1 MEERATPKI
10 GSWKNFFT
18 LLNDTKPRKILIFF
32 GLFFSL
38 ITTLIGLVV
47 PLFTKN
53 LIDNFSI
60 ESLSWMVIVGI
71 VLAFIFQAITD
82 GVSMYMLSYMGQ
94 QMVARLRE
102 KVWKKLVHLPVSY
115 FDETKTG
122 EIVSRLINDTTLVKD
137 LITQH
142 FPQFVSGIISIIG
155 AVTILMIMDWKMTLM
170 MLIAIP
176 ITALFITPLG
186 SKMAK
191 ISKATQNETAD
202 FTGIVSQTLAE
213 IRLMKSSNGEET
225 EIKNGEAG
233 INRLFKFGLKEAK
246 LFSIIG
252 PIIFLVMMAII
263 VAIIVYGGIRVQEGT
278 LTTGTLIAFLLY
290 LFQIIFPVTSFVTFF
305 TQLQKA
311 KGATERIME
320 ILSME
325 SEDLEKGLDFDVAG
339 KMIQMKDVSFEYNS
353 NEPILADIN
362 FETNPGEVIAFAG
375 PSGSGKTT
383 LFSLLERYYSV
394 KEGSIEVGSTPL
406 ESISLHSWR
415 RQIGYV
421 SQESAM
427 LSGSIRDNLTYGLE
441 QEFSED
447 ELWKVA
453 KLAYAETFIRE
464 LPKGLDTEVGERGM
478 KLSGGQRQRISIA
491 RAFLRDPKILMLDEA
506 TASLDSQSEGVVQQA
521 LSNLMEGRTTFVIAH
536 RLSTIVHAD
545 KIIFIEH
552 GRITG
557 MGTHSELVAN
567 HELYR
572 SFVEHQLT

>member
-1 MEERATPKI
+1 MEKTSTFKT
-10 GSWKNFFT
+10 GSWKNFFN
-18 LLNDTKPRKILIFF
+18 LLNNTKPKKILIFF
-32 GLFFSL
+32 SLIFSL
-38 ITTLIGLVV
+38 VTTLIGLVV
-47 PLFTKN
+47 PLFTKS

-60 ESLSWMVIVGI
+60 ESLNWIVIMGI
-71 VLAFIFQAITD
+71 FFIFICQAITD
-82 GVSMYMLSYMGQ
+82 GVSMYMLSYMEQ

-102 KVWKKLVHLPVSY
+102 KVWGKLVHLPVSY

-142 FPQFVSGIISIIG
+142 FPQFINGIISIIG
-155 AVTILMIMDWKMTLM
+155 AIIILMIMDWKMTII
-170 MLIAIP
+170 MLISIP
-176 ITALFITPLG
+176 VTAVLIMPLG
-186 SKMAK
+186 AKMAN
-191 ISKATQNETAD
+191 ISRETQSETAD
-202 FTGIVSQTLAE
+202 FTGIVSQTLSE
-213 IRLMKSSNGEET
+213 IRLMKSSNGEKI
-225 EIKNGEAG
+225 EIEHGNNG
-233 INRLFKFGLKEAK
+233 IHRLFKYGLKEAK
-246 LFSIIG
+246 LLSIIG
-252 PIIFLVMMAII
+252 PIISLVMMAII
-263 VAIIVYGGIRVQEGT
+263 VSIIVYGGIRVQAGT
-278 LTTGTLIAFLLY
+278 LVAFLLY

-311 KGATERIME
+311 KGATERITE

-339 KMIQMKDVSFEYNS
+339 KTIQMMGVSFEYNPD
-353 NEPILADIN
+353 EPILTGIN

-394 KEGSIEVGSTPL
+394 KEGSIEVGTTPL

-415 RQIGYV
+415 RQVGYV

-464 LPKGLDTEVGERGM
+464 LPKGLDTEVGERGI

-536 RLSTIVHAD
+536 RLSTIFQAD
-545 KIIFIEH
+545 KIIFIEQ

-557 MGTHSELVAN
+557 MGSHSELVAN
-567 HELYR
+567 HDLYR
-572 SFVEHQLT
+572 SFVEYQLT

>member
-1 MEERATPKI
+1 MEEYATPKI

-18 LLNDTKPRKILIFF
+18 LLNDTKPRKILIFL

-233 INRLFKFGLKEAK
+233 IHRLFKFGLKEAK

-311 KGATERIME
+311 KGATERITE

-339 KMIQMKDVSFEYNS
+339 KMIQMKDVSFEYNP

>member
-1 MEERATPKI
+1 MEKTSTFKT
-10 GSWKNFFT
+10 GSWKNFFN
-18 LLNDTKPRKILIFF
+18 LLNNTKPKKILIFF
-32 GLFFSL
+32 SLIFSL
-38 ITTLIGLVV
+38 VTTLIGLVV
-47 PLFTKN
+47 PLFTKS

-60 ESLSWMVIVGI
+60 ESLNWIVIMGI
-71 VLAFIFQAITD
+71 FFIFICQAITD

-102 KVWKKLVHLPVSY
+102 KVWGKLVHLPVSY

-142 FPQFVSGIISIIG
+142 FPQFINGIISIIG
-155 AVTILMIMDWKMTLM
+155 AIIILMIMDWKMTII
-170 MLIAIP
+170 MLISIP
-176 ITALFITPLG
+176 VTAVLIMPLG
-186 SKMAK
+186 AKMAN
-191 ISKATQNETAD
+191 ISRETQNETAD
-202 FTGIVSQTLAE
+202 FTGIVSQTLSE
-213 IRLMKSSNGEET
+213 IRLMKSSNGEKI
-225 EIKNGEAG
+225 EIEHGNNG
-233 INRLFKFGLKEAK
+233 IHRLFKYGLKEAK
-246 LFSIIG
+246 LLSIIG
-252 PIIFLVMMAII
+252 PIISLVMMAII
-263 VAIIVYGGIRVQEGT
+263 VSIIVYGGIRVQAGT
-278 LTTGTLIAFLLY
+278 LTAGTLVAFLLY

-311 KGATERIME
+311 KGATERITE

-339 KMIQMKDVSFEYNS
+339 KTIQMMGVSFEYNPD
-353 NEPILADIN
+353 EPILTDIN

-394 KEGSIEVGSTPL
+394 KEGSIEVGTTPL

-415 RQIGYV
+415 RQVGYV

-464 LPKGLDTEVGERGM
+464 LPKGLDTEVGERGI

-536 RLSTIVHAD
+536 RLSTIFQAD
-545 KIIFIEH
+545 KIIFIEQ

-557 MGTHSELVAN
+557 MGSHSELVAN
-567 HELYR
+567 HDLYR
-572 SFVEHQLT
+572 SFVEYQLT

>member
-1 MEERATPKI
+1 M
-10 GSWKNFFT
+10 
-18 LLNDTKPRKILIFF
+18 
-32 GLFFSL
+32 
-38 ITTLIGLVV
+38 
-47 PLFTKN
+47 
-53 LIDNFSI
+53 
-60 ESLSWMVIVGI
+60 
-71 VLAFIFQAITD
+71 
-82 GVSMYMLSYMGQ
+82 
-94 QMVARLRE
+94 
-102 KVWKKLVHLPVSY
+102 WKKLVHLPVSY

-305 TQLQKA
+305 TQLQK
-311 KGATERIME
+311 
-320 ILSME
+320 
-325 SEDLEKGLDFDVAG
+325 
-339 KMIQMKDVSFEYNS
+339 
-353 NEPILADIN
+353 P
-362 FETNPGEVIAFAG
+362 
-375 PSGSGKTT
+375 
-383 LFSLLERYYSV
+383 
-394 KEGSIEVGSTPL
+394 
-406 ESISLHSWR
+406 
-415 RQIGYV
+415 
-421 SQESAM
+421 
-427 LSGSIRDNLTYGLE
+427 
-441 QEFSED
+441 
-447 ELWKVA
+447 KVQ
-453 KLAYAETFIRE
+453 L
-464 LPKGLDTEVGERGM
+464 
-478 KLSGGQRQRISIA
+478 
-491 RAFLRDPKILMLDEA
+491 
-506 TASLDSQSEGVVQQA
+506 
-521 LSNLMEGRTTFVIAH
+521 
-536 RLSTIVHAD
+536 
-545 KIIFIEH
+545 
-552 GRITG
+552 
-557 MGTHSELVAN
+557 SEL
-567 HELYR
+567 LR
-572 SFVEHQLT
+572 F

>member
-1 MEERATPKI
+1 MEKTSTFKT
-10 GSWKNFFT
+10 GSWKNFFN
-18 LLNDTKPRKILIFF
+18 LLNNTKPKKILIFF
-32 GLFFSL
+32 SLIFSL
-38 ITTLIGLVV
+38 VTTLIGLVV
-47 PLFTKN
+47 PLFTKS

-60 ESLSWMVIVGI
+60 ESLNWIVIMGI
-71 VLAFIFQAITD
+71 FFVFICQAITD

-102 KVWKKLVHLPVSY
+102 KVWGKLVHLPVSY

-142 FPQFVSGIISIIG
+142 FPQFINGIISIIG
-155 AVTILMIMDWKMTLM
+155 AIIILMIMDWKMTII
-170 MLIAIP
+170 MLISIP
-176 ITALFITPLG
+176 VTAVLIMPLG
-186 SKMAK
+186 AKMAN
-191 ISKATQNETAD
+191 ISRETQNETAD
-202 FTGIVSQTLAE
+202 FTGIVSQTLSE
-213 IRLMKSSNGEET
+213 IRLMKSSNGEKI
-225 EIKNGEAG
+225 EIEHGNNG
-233 INRLFKFGLKEAK
+233 IHRLFKYGLKEAK
-246 LFSIIG
+246 LLSIIG
-252 PIIFLVMMAII
+252 PIISLVMMAII
-263 VAIIVYGGIRVQEGT
+263 VSIIVYGGIRVQAGT
-278 LTTGTLIAFLLY
+278 LTAGTLVAFLLY

-311 KGATERIME
+311 KGATERITE

-339 KMIQMKDVSFEYNS
+339 KTIQMMGVSFEYNPD
-353 NEPILADIN
+353 EPILTDIN

-394 KEGSIEVGSTPL
+394 KEGSIEVGTTPL

-415 RQIGYV
+415 RQVGYV

-464 LPKGLDTEVGERGM
+464 FPKGLDTEIGERGI

-536 RLSTIVHAD
+536 RLSTIFQAD
-545 KIIFIEH
+545 KIIFIEQ

-557 MGTHSELVAN
+557 MGSHSELVAN
-567 HELYR
+567 HDLYR
-572 SFVEHQLT
+572 SFVEYQLT